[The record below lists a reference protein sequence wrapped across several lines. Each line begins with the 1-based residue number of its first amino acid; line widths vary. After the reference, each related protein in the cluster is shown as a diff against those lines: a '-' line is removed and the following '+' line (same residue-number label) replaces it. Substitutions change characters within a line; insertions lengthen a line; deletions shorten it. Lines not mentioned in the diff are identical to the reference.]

1 MKMSAR
7 PVKFVLWVCLIAL
20 LGVIAVSSVAAQD
33 AQPQAVPGSCSGS
46 LPNQLSVA
54 GQTGHVARYFS
65 TLRAAPASNQV
76 LAYVVSPAE
85 FVVAAPPDAGS
96 VVRCVNNLFYVYVQ
110 YTSAPYAG
118 LAGWATES
126 EVSSIYGSNLYWLE
140 PFTPEPPPPPSCE
153 GSLPNVLD
161 TVGEAGQIAERFSTL
176 RTAPGGAEGVVVNAP
191 ANFVVAAPA
200 DGGASVRC
208 AGGYVYVYIQYTSGA
223 VSGQAGWALESER
236 VSIYG
241 FDRYWLEPAGS

>member
-1 MKMSAR
+1 MNLFSRLAKL
-7 PVKFVLWVCLIAL
+7 VVLSVVVLL
-20 LGVIAVSSVAAQD
+20 LGVVVVGGVAAQD
-33 AQPQAVPGSCSGS
+33 AVPQAVPGSCSGS
-46 LPNQLSVA
+46 LANQLNVA
-54 GQTGHVARYFS
+54 GQTGRVARYFS
-65 TLRAAPASNQV
+65 TLRAAPASNVV

-96 VVRCVNNLFYVYVQ
+96 VVRCVDNLFYVYVQ
-110 YTSAPYAG
+110 YTSGPYAG
-118 LAGWATES
+118 LAGWANES
-126 EVSSIYGSNLYWLE
+126 QVTSIYGSNLYWLE